1 MRQHHRAKLGPAGR
15 AQLVSVINAGA
26 MFRAAAAAMSIAPA
40 TRASVVVAL
49 AARHRDRA
57 PVGAWS
63 QDRSS
68 RPLRC
73 PGRTS
78 AEQEQ
83 RICEARQR
91 TNLGP
96 GRLAGAGGSPA
107 FDRARGPGASWHL
120 TPSPLRTPDVPAS

>member
-26 MFRAAAAAMSIAPA
+26 MFRAAGAAMSVAPA
-40 TRASVVVAL
+40 TA
-49 AARHRDRA
+49 HRWWSRWQHATDTERRS
-57 PVGAWS
+57 GAWS

-73 PGRTS
+73 PGRTA